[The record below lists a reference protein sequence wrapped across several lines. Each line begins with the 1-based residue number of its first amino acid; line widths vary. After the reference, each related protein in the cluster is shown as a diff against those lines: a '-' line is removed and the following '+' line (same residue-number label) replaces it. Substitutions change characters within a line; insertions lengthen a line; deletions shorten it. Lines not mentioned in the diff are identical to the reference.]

1 MDRSILDKYIIG
13 RVEPQIY
20 AFTTGTVP
28 NYLKVG
34 DTYRPIDQRLN
45 EWRRYFPDLEKAY
58 SAISKVDQD
67 VYYRDFAIHYYLE
80 HDKRLHRLLPSDM
93 EQLPYYS
100 REFFEHASDKDVM
113 EAIDDIKRDF
123 AENKGKYQFYTF
135 AERPTAQTFTYKRG
149 DTPFDLRP
157 NQEETVSNFTKA
169 VKKGRTNLCCD
180 AFWQNVYSSQLRPVK
195 QEVQGYTCC
204 VGQGRREE
212 RMEEDGRK
220 R

>member
-149 DTPFDLRP
+149 DSLYNLRP
-157 NQEETVSNFTKA
+157 NQAATGSLGKKA
-169 VKKGRTNLCCD
+169 AKNGSTNLL
-180 AFWQNVYSSQLRPVK
+180 VYAVLRFGKSFTAGVC
-195 QEVQGYTCC
+195 YTHPTLPT
-204 VGQGRREE
+204 
-212 RMEEDGRK
+212 K
-220 R
+220 RIE

>member
-113 EAIDDIKRDF
+113 EAIDDINRDF

-135 AERPTAQTFTYKRG
+135 AERPTAQTLTYKRG
-149 DTPFDLRP
+149 DTPFD
-157 NQEETVSNFTKA
+157 
-169 VKKGRTNLCCD
+169 
-180 AFWQNVYSSQLRPVK
+180 
-195 QEVQGYTCC
+195 
-204 VGQGRREE
+204 
-212 RMEEDGRK
+212 
-220 R
+220 